1 MIAKIKNSLPHHI
14 ASNYSSHGSQPETTQ
29 WKPTWVQGQVPRQR
43 RIFSKILVPNNL
55 HEYNNSYSLQIG
67 WNTMILRRKE
77 ILAVF
82 PVAGVGISTQVN
94 PRRLKEKR
102 ESAMS
107 YLKPSIFNS
116 LKTLPSTSD
125 IWQAIPKLNF
135 ILNPLVGC
143 IVWIIVIGNAPLI
156 YSKTLPGF

>member
-1 MIAKIKNSLPHHI
+1 
-14 ASNYSSHGSQPETTQ
+14 
-29 WKPTWVQGQVPRQR
+29 
-43 RIFSKILVPNNL
+43 
-55 HEYNNSYSLQIG
+55 
-67 WNTMILRRKE
+67 MILRRKE

-94 PRRLKEKR
+94 PRRRLNEKG

-156 YSKTLPGF
+156 YSKTLPRF